1 MSFLSEAALAEQVV
15 EQSGPDESLPGER
28 SRTQLGL
35 KLLRG
40 VQTADRWY
48 VAARRRE
55 SREAQA
61 ASSTCALAMPVR
73 PTSHKAE

>member
-15 EQSGPDESLPGER
+15 KQSGPDESLPRER

-48 VAARRRE
+48 DRY
-55 SREAQA
+55 
-61 ASSTCALAMPVR
+61 
-73 PTSHKAE
+73 PTERV